1 MPSLKE
7 VRIRI
12 SSVKSTQ
19 QITSAMKLV
28 SAAKFRKAQQAIL
41 KLRPYADK
49 MKDILMNLSA
59 NLDSQDGKYSE
70 ERELKNVLIVVVSSN
85 KAMCSAFNSNVIK
98 RAVHLID
105 EEYSG
110 LKSKGNL
117 HLMTIGKKA
126 TDFFQKN
133 KYNIIE
139 SHDNLFD
146 QLNFDNASVL
156 AEKLMNFYTEK
167 KYDRIVLVYN
177 FMKNAAVQIQMCEQ
191 FLPVEAPKQDVTT
204 RNTAKADYIFEPNKE
219 VIVQEL
225 IPKSLKIQFYKAVL
239 NSNAGEHGARMT
251 AMHLATENAS
261 VLLKEL
267 QLSYNKARQGAITK
281 ELLEIVSGAEA
292 LKG

>member
-105 EEYSG
+105 DEYSG

>member
-98 RAVHLID
+98 RAVRLID

-139 SHDNLFD
+139 SHDKLFD

-191 FLPVEAPKQDVTT
+191 FLPVEAPKQDVKSK
-204 RNTAKADYIFEPNKE
+204 NTAKADYIFEPNKE

-267 QLSYNKARQGAITK
+267 QLTYNKARQGAITK

>member
-12 SSVKSTQ
+12 TSVKSTQ

-59 NLDSQDGKYSE
+59 NLDNQDGKYSE

-85 KAMCSAFNSNVIK
+85 KGMCSAFNSNVIK
-98 RAVHLID
+98 RAVRLID

-139 SHDNLFD
+139 SHDKLFD

-177 FMKNAAVQIQMCEQ
+177 FMKNAAVQIQICEQ
-191 FLPVEAPKQDVTT
+191 FLPVEAPKQDVKSK
-204 RNTAKADYIFEPNKE
+204 NTAKADYIFEPNKE

-267 QLSYNKARQGAITK
+267 QLTYNKARQGAITK

>member
-1 MPSLKE
+1 
-7 VRIRI
+7 
-12 SSVKSTQ
+12 
-19 QITSAMKLV
+19 MKLV

-49 MKDILMNLSA
+49 MKDILMNFSA

-105 EEYSG
+105 DEYSG

-204 RNTAKADYIFEPNKE
+204 KNTAKADYIFEPNKE

>member
-49 MKDILMNLSA
+49 MKDILMNFSA

-105 EEYSG
+105 DEYSG

-204 RNTAKADYIFEPNKE
+204 KNTAKADYIFEPNKE